1 MAQKVQKSKQWKIS
15 LPFCPSA
22 PKSCFWR
29 LPLYQFLMYSC
40 RDVLGTQIHLCY
52 FPCPLFALIIIL
64 SFFFNLEKISYRLLP
79 NNAMKNFLSPSF
91 LKSILYSPVCMYRK
105 SPMLVPTAGH
115 LGYFKYFATM
125 NNTQCGLI
133 LCSLPFTQVWVY
145 LKDKWLGDDFDRN
158 GQTIFQRSWI
168 NLPSL

>member
-1 MAQKVQKSKQWKIS
+1 MKN
-15 LPFCPSA
+15 LPS
-22 PKSCFWR
+22 
-29 LPLYQFLMYSC
+29 
-40 RDVLGTQIHLCY
+40 
-52 FPCPLFALIIIL
+52 IL
-64 SFFFNLEKISYRLLP
+64 SFSTEVLFLEATIIPVSYVLLQGCFRYTDSSMLFPLSLVCINNHTIVFFQPRKISYRLLP
-79 NNAMKNFLSPSF
+79 NNAMKIFLSPSF

-125 NNTQCGLI
+125 NNMQCGLI

-158 GQTIFQRSWI
+158 GQTVFQRSWI